1 MRGITA
7 DLYSAI
13 LFGTMLC
20 GSLVAA
26 YIVLYLLQHVMRRF
40 QTGIAHAVL
49 RRIREPVLLLSPVVT
64 VLMALPLAHFSPA
77 PGAFLYHSALIVLI
91 ATLGW
96 TCIRF
101 FDAWRDTLEARHRLD
116 VVDNL
121 MARRVITQVTILRRI
136 ALALVLI
143 ASVSAMLMTFPEVR
157 AVGAT
162 LFASAGVAGLLLG
175 FAARPVFTNILAGL
189 QVALTEPIRIDDVVV
204 VEGNWGWI
212 EEIRSTYVVMR
223 IWDQRRLMLP
233 LSYFIEKPFENWT
246 RRTADLLA
254 TVTLYVDYTAPVQ
267 ELRDYCH
274 SILQESP
281 LWDGKAWAFQV
292 TDATPQTLQ
301 LRALMSVAN
310 SGHAW
315 DLRCLVR
322 EKLVEFLQRRHPDS
336 LPLTRVS
343 LSSRPAHIPDGRTP
357 PGT

>member
-1 MRGITA
+1 MSAITA
-7 DLYSAI
+7 DVYSAI
-13 LFGTMLC
+13 LFGSMLC

-26 YIVLYLLQHVMRRF
+26 YVVLYLLQHVLRRF

-49 RRIREPVLLLSPVVT
+49 RRIREPVLLLSPVAT
-64 VLMALPLAHFSPA
+64 VLLALPLARFSPI
-77 PGAFLYHSALIVLI
+77 PEAFLYHAALMVLI

-96 TCIRF
+96 ICIRL
-101 FDAWRDTLEARHRLD
+101 FDAWRDTLESRHRLD
-116 VVDNL
+116 VADNL
-121 MARRVITQVTILRRI
+121 RARQVITQVTILRRI

-143 ASVSAMLMTFPEVR
+143 ATISAMLMTFPEVR

-175 FAARPVFTNILAGL
+175 LAARPVFTNILAGL

-204 VEGNWGWI
+204 VEGNWGWV
-212 EEIRSTYVVMR
+212 EEIRTTYVVVR

-254 TVTLYVDYTAPVQ
+254 TVTFYVDYTAPVQ
-267 ELRDYCH
+267 EIRDYYH
-274 SILQESP
+274 EVLRESP

-292 TDATPQTLQ
+292 TDTTPQTLQ

-310 SGHAW
+310 SNHAW

-322 EKLVEFLQRRHPDS
+322 EKLIDFMQRRYPGCLPQTRITLQAHDAS
-336 LPLTRVS
+336 L
-343 LSSRPAHIPDGRTP
+343 
-357 PGT
+357 

>member
-1 MRGITA
+1 
-7 DLYSAI
+7 
-13 LFGTMLC
+13 
-20 GSLVAA
+20 
-26 YIVLYLLQHVMRRF
+26 LYLLQHVLHRF
-40 QTGIAHAVL
+40 QTGVAHAVL

-64 VLMALPLAHFSPA
+64 VLLALPLARFSPT
-77 PGAFLYHSALIVLI
+77 PEAFLYHAALMVLI

-96 TCIRF
+96 ICIRL
-101 FDAWRDTLEARHRLD
+101 FDAWRDTLESRHRLD
-116 VVDNL
+116 VADNL
-121 MARRVITQVTILRRI
+121 RARQVITQVTILRRI

-143 ASVSAMLMTFPEVR
+143 ATISAMLMTYPEVR

-175 FAARPVFTNILAGL
+175 LAARPVFTNILAGL

-212 EEIRSTYVVMR
+212 EEIRTTYVVVR

-267 ELRDYCH
+267 EIRDCCHTVLR
-274 SILQESP
+274 ESP

-310 SGHAW
+310 SNHAW

-322 EKLVEFLQRRHPDS
+322 EKLIDFIQRRCPAC
-336 LPLTRVS
+336 LPQTRIT
-343 LSSRPAHIPDGRTP
+343 LQNHDARL
-357 PGT
+357 

>member
-1 MRGITA
+1 MSDITA

-13 LFGTMLC
+13 LFGAMLC

-26 YIVLYLLQHVMRRF
+26 YIALYLLQHVLLRF

-49 RRIREPVLLLSPVVT
+49 RRIREPVLLLSPVST
-64 VLMALPLAHFSPA
+64 VLLALPLARFDAA
-77 PGAFLYHSALIVLI
+77 PEAFLYHAALIVLI

-96 TCIRF
+96 TCIRL
-101 FDAWRDTLEARHRLD
+101 FDGWRDTLEARHRLD
-116 VVDNL
+116 VTDNL
-121 MARRVITQVTILRRI
+121 KARRVLTQVTILRRI

-143 ASVSAMLMTFPEVR
+143 GTVSAMLMTFPEVR

-175 FAARPVFTNILAGL
+175 LAARPVFTNILAGL

-254 TVTLYVDYTAPVQ
+254 TVTLYADYAAPVQ

-274 SILQESP
+274 SVLKESP
-281 LWDGKAWAFQV
+281 LWDGKTWAFQV

-301 LRALMSVAN
+301 LRALMSVVN
-310 SGHAW
+310 SNNAW

-322 EKLVEFLQRRHPDS
+322 EKLIEFLQRRHPGC
-336 LPLTRVS
+336 LPQTRVS
-343 LSSRPAHIPDGRTP
+343 LLPQDVIAQQQGKSI
-357 PGT
+357 

>member
-1 MRGITA
+1 VSGITA

-13 LFGTMLC
+13 LFGVMLC

-26 YIVLYLLQHVMRRF
+26 YVVLYLLQHVLRGF
-40 QTGIAHAVL
+40 QTGLAHAVL
-49 RRIREPVLLLSPVVT
+49 RRIREPALLLSPVAT
-64 VLMALPLAHFSPA
+64 VLLALPLARFGAA
-77 PGAFLYHSALIVLI
+77 PQAFLYHAALIVLI

-96 TCIRF
+96 VCIRL
-101 FDAWRDTLEARHRLD
+101 FDAWRDTLEVRHRLD
-116 VVDNL
+116 VADNL
-121 MARRVITQVTILRRI
+121 TARRVLTQVTILRRI

-143 ASVSAMLMTFPEVR
+143 ATVSAMLMTFPEVR

-175 FAARPVFTNILAGL
+175 LAARPVFTNILAGL

-212 EEIRSTYVVMR
+212 EEIRTTYVVVR
-223 IWDQRRLMLP
+223 SWDQRRLMLP

-254 TVTLYVDYTAPVQ
+254 TVILYVDYAAPVQ
-267 ELRDYCH
+267 ELREYCH
-274 SILQESP
+274 SVLKQSP

-310 SGHAW
+310 SNDSW

-322 EKLVEFLQRRHPDS
+322 EKLIEFLRQRYPGC
-336 LPLTRVS
+336 LPQTRVS
-343 LSSRPAHIPDGRTP
+343 LLPQETPAQEQGKPI
-357 PGT
+357 

>member
-1 MRGITA
+1 MSGLSA
-7 DLYSAI
+7 DLYSAV
-13 LFGTMLC
+13 LFGVMLC

-26 YIVLYLLQHVMRRF
+26 YVVLYLLQHVMRRF
-40 QTGIAHAVL
+40 QTGVAHAVL
-49 RRIREPVLLLSPVVT
+49 RRVREPVLLLSPVTAVI
-64 VLMALPLAHFSPA
+64 LALPLAHFSARPE
-77 PGAFLYHSALIVLI
+77 AFLYHSALIVLF
-91 ATLGW
+91 ASLGW
-96 TCIRF
+96 ICIRL

-116 VVDNL
+116 VADNL
-121 MARRVITQVTILRRI
+121 VARRVLTQVTILRRI

-143 ASVSAMLMTFPEVR
+143 ATISAMLMTFPEVR

-175 FAARPVFTNILAGL
+175 LAARPVFTNILAGL

-204 VEGNWGWI
+204 VEGNWGRI
-212 EEIRSTYVVMR
+212 EEIRSTYVVVR
-223 IWDQRRLMLP
+223 IWDQRCLMLP

-254 TVTLYVDYTAPVQ
+254 TVILYADYAVPVQ
-267 ELRDYCH
+267 ELREHFH
-274 SILQESP
+274 SILKGSP
-281 LWDGKAWAFQV
+281 LWDGRVWAFQV

-310 SGHAW
+310 SSDSS

-322 EKLVEFLQRRHPDS
+322 EKLVEFLQSRYPAC

-343 LSSRPAHIPDGRTP
+343 LSSPYAPISEGKSPS
-357 PGT
+357 